1 MKDQGESK
9 SRKLTEL
16 FSAMK
21 SVVADNLHIQEMIR
35 MQEGDNRQ
43 VLVNMSSVLRLVEQD
58 EDGTAG
64 DATLRPSVVSGWVA
78 EAQEAGAPDSL
89 DIGEAD
95 EAGPDAPGEPSRATG
110 GNFFDRA
117 FLKSLKIS
125 S

>member
-9 SRKLTEL
+9 ERKLTEL

-58 EDGTAG
+58 ASGAEGG
-64 DATLRPSVVSGWVA
+64 ETLRPSVVSGWVA
-78 EAQEAGAPDSL
+78 EEQAAASDGPEAS
-89 DIGEAD
+89 D
-95 EAGPDAPGEPSRATG
+95 EEDDDPDAVGEPARAAG
-110 GNFFDRA
+110 SNFFDRA

-125 S
+125 F